1 MADLPRLDDSHGEIE
16 EDAPMTQ
23 VFAAWSKDPQVLR
36 KSTSGGIFA
45 ELSTRTLRRGGVVAG
60 AAYVSGLRVEH
71 RVVLSESELEAL
83 KGVKY
88 LYGEI
93 HRDVYSALR
102 DALDGGREVLFSGLP
117 CQCAAIRKLFGF
129 SPKLILIDLVCF
141 GAPSQKLWLKYV
153 SWLERENGKR
163 VRNIDPRDKQHGW
176 GRKTYYRYDW
186 MDGTTTRKLSLFDP
200 YAQAFYSGL
209 GFRTCCFNCNFR
221 GLERETDITLGDLW
235 GAEEL
240 CPELSRAKVSAGVSC
255 VLVHTQNGH
264 AAFNE
269 LDIGWKELSAK
280 DVIAKNLP
288 IVESPSKPVQW
299 ENFAADSGKMD
310 FGELAEKYRLRIG
323 MMAYVRSRLRIIFS
337 KVRQRMLGDI

>member
-1 MADLPRLDDSHGEIE
+1 
-16 EDAPMTQ
+16 MTRA
-23 VFAAWSKDPQVLR
+23 FAAWSRNAHLLR
-36 KSTSGGIFA
+36 ESTSGGVFS
-45 ELSTRTLRRGGVVAG
+45 ELALPVLRKGGIVVG
-60 AAYVSGLRVEH
+60 AAYGDGLRVEH
-71 RVVLSESELEAL
+71 KIVHAEDELAAL
-83 KGVKY
+83 RGVKY
-88 LYGEI
+88 VHGEI
-93 HRDVYSALR
+93 SKEVYFSVRSALENGK
-102 DALDGGREVLFSGLP
+102 DVLFSGLP
-117 CQCAAIRKLFGF
+117 CQCAAIRKMFGAH
-129 SPKLILIDLVCF
+129 PHLLVVDLICF
-141 GAPSQKLWLKYV
+141 GAPPQALWLKYV

-186 MDGTTTRKLSLFDP
+186 MYGTTTRKLSLFDP

-221 GLERETDITLGDLW
+221 RLERETDITLGDLW

-240 CPELSRAKVSAGVSC
+240 CPELSRTKVSAGVSC

-269 LDIGWKELSAK
+269 LDIGRKELSAK

-323 MMAYVRSRLRIIFS
+323 MMAYVRSRLRMIFS

>member
-1 MADLPRLDDSHGEIE
+1 MAVVSRHDGSHGGIE
-16 EDAPMTQ
+16 EDAPMTR
-23 VFAAWSKDPQVLR
+23 VFAAWSKDSFVLR

-45 ELSTRTLRRGGVVAG
+45 ELALRALRRGGAVVG
-60 AAYVSGLRVEH
+60 AAYDRELRVEH
-71 RVVLSESELEAL
+71 RVVFSENELEPL
-83 KGVKY
+83 RGVKY
-88 LYGEI
+88 VYGEI
-93 HRDVYSALR
+93 SRSVYVAVREALEK
-102 DALDGGREVLFSGLP
+102 GQEVLFSGLP

-129 SPKLILIDLVCF
+129 SPKLLLVDLVCF

-153 SWLERENGKR
+153 LWLERENGKR
-163 VRNIDPRDKQHGW
+163 VRHIDPRDKQHGW
-176 GRKTYYRYDW
+176 SRKIYYRYDW
-186 MDGTTTRKLSLFDP
+186 MDGTTTRKLSLFNP

-269 LDIGWKELSAK
+269 LDIGRKELSAK
-280 DVIAKNLP
+280 DVISKNLP

-310 FGELAEKYRLRIG
+310 FGELAEKYKLRIG
-323 MMAYVRSRLRIIFS
+323 MMAYVRSRLRMIFS